1 MSKKSK
7 TGSENGQRVIWDAG
21 CYELPRQRAE
31 IGARMFQAGKSKK
44 KIRRG
49 K

>member
-1 MSKKSK
+1 MAKKSR
-7 TGSENGQRVIWDAG
+7 TGSKGGQRVIWDAG
-21 CYELPRQRAE
+21 CYELPRRRAE